1 MAEINYIRHLNTFF
15 LRLGED
21 KRLNATHVSMYV
33 VLFYQWNNAR
43 FSTEFYINRNEIM
56 SLSRIGSKGTYHK
69 CIKDLHQWKYLE
81 YLPSYN
87 PQIGSSIKMFKFD
100 TPNEQVVG
108 QVHTK
113 KGTGNV
119 QVSGPYININKHN
132 RNFIKLEAI
141 SKEKLIF
148 EFFKKENWP
157 KLEAEKFF
165 NHYQG
170 IGWKVGGK
178 SKIVDWKATAKSW
191 MLKAGEMSLSS
202 RAQSREKNNHNND
215 LPLDHFQDNLH
226 VNQNKRYDEP
236 L

>member
-1 MAEINYIRHLNTFF
+1 MPEINYIRQLNVFF
-15 LRLGED
+15 LKLGED

-87 PQIGSSIKMFKFD
+87 PQIGSKIKMFKFD
-100 TPNEQVVG
+100 TPAEQVVG
-108 QVHTK
+108 QIRIK
-113 KGTGNV
+113 KGTGSV

-141 SKEKLIF
+141 AKEKLILT
-148 EFFKKENWP
+148 FFKTEKWP
-157 KLEAEKFF
+157 ELEAKKFF

-178 SKIVDWKATAKSW
+178 SQIVDWQATARSW
-191 MLKAGEMSLSS
+191 MLKADEMKLSS
-202 RAQSREKNNHNND
+202 RAESREKNNPNA
-215 LPLDHFQDNLH
+215 LPLDHFPDNLH